1 MVELLYSNN
10 INNLRTLIVTSIDVN
25 HLDCNNDSILTYCC
39 KNKIYEPI
47 KTLAVAKNLNLNT
60 FNNDDKTAA
69 IYLVE
74 DLRYTELRQ
83 IVNKDMN
90 FYYINR
96 NNKSAMSILFKKYYE
111 YYHNRDIDKIL
122 STINVIKVLVD
133 KSVNFN
139 ISIDEQGNTPVMFL
153 MMVEDWI
160 SLSYIMFYHK
170 NLDLSLKNI
179 YGESASSLCLRMSQK
194 RVDEVISSNYNLS
207 VKTLLS
213 LFFKNDSFDKN

>member
-1 MVELLYSNN
+1 MKVQCL
-10 INNLRTLIVTSIDVN
+10 
-25 HLDCNNDSILTYCC
+25 
-39 KNKIYEPI
+39 
-47 KTLAVAKNLNLNT
+47 
-60 FNNDDKTAA
+60 F
-69 IYLVE
+69 YL
-74 DLRYTELRQ
+74 
-83 IVNKDMN
+83 
-90 FYYINR
+90 
-96 NNKSAMSILFKKYYE
+96 KYYE